1 DMAGGSFQWRCRG
14 LRKGRAEKS
23 RAPVEVTQKARAGT
37 PCCLRESHV
46 VARVTLVT
54 LMAFVTS
61 GSS

>member
-1 DMAGGSFQWRCRG
+1 M
-14 LRKGRAEKS
+14 RKGRAEKS

-54 LMAFVTS
+54 LMAFMTS